1 MTESSFLDEPFLKIV
16 PQIYENLK
24 LNVEATKLKLKLTA
38 LSKLN
43 QTNHA
48 SFPLAVMRQPPQWLQ
63 IIELSCEGNIAG
75 WLMPSLLI

>member
-1 MTESSFLDEPFLKIV
+1 MTESFLDEPFLKIV

-24 LNVEATKLKLKLTA
+24 LNVEVTTLKLKQTA

-48 SFPLAVMRQPPQWLQ
+48 SIPLAVMRQPPM
-63 IIELSCEGNIAG
+63 SCEGNIAG